1 MVFTLLRE
9 VGPRVNQFELSSSP
23 QFGGE
28 DIVFFALGDLKIKY
42 FFGTYEIENSDLT
55 PTEVKKIW
63 SSVHPE
69 IENAAAEERE
79 DGIHF
84 IKRSGSKG

>member
-1 MVFTLLRE
+1 M
-9 VGPRVNQFELSSSP
+9 
-23 QFGGE
+23 
-28 DIVFFALGDLKIKY
+28 KY

-55 PTEVKKIW
+55 PAEVKKIW